1 MPTKKV
7 KNRILFLIV
16 ATTIFLLFIFFV
28 LKTLNKNLLYFSTP
42 TDVIK
47 NDSLMIG
54 KKMRLGG
61 MVKKNS
67 ISVNKKEIKF
77 IITDYNNEII
87 VSFKGSVPNLFSEEK
102 GVIAEG
108 ELKDKKFF
116 IASRILAKH
125 DENYMPPEL
134 KEVIKN
140 NVK

>member
-16 ATTIFLLFIFFV
+16 AASIFLLFIFFV

-67 ISVNKKEIKF
+67 I
-77 IITDYNNEII
+77 
-87 VSFKGSVPNLFSEEK
+87 L
-102 GVIAEG
+102 A
-108 ELKDKKFF
+108 
-116 IASRILAKH
+116 RIQ
-125 DENYMPPEL
+125 YIFWQWM
-134 KEVIKN
+134 
-140 NVK
+140 